1 MKYGDVSLSIQD
13 ILEKEF
19 KIDTR
24 GYRPQEVD
32 SFLDVIMRDY
42 NEYNNIIKAL
52 VKDNKSLMAENHTL
66 KEEVRNLKSSIEAAK
81 YGEKEITNVDL
92 LRRISQLEKIILGKE
107 ENKSWKRMIVIRTN
121 AIVI

>member
-1 MKYGDVSLSIQD
+1 MQQ
-13 ILEKEF
+13 EF

-107 ENKSWKRMIVIRTN
+107 EK
-121 AIVI
+121 